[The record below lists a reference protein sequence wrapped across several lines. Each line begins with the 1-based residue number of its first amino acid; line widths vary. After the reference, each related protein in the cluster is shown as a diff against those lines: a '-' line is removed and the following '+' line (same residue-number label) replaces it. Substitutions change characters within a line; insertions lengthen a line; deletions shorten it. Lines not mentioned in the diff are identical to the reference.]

1 MFDGSSET
9 TNSYQIAKVLN
20 DHFSTIVEKLDA
32 NNRYNPGPTQTLPS
46 LTDSAL
52 QHHLSDLA
60 HVTPHSITKLLYD
73 IPLTK
78 AAGHDHLNPCF
89 LRICL
94 PYILSPVCDIMNRAI
109 TENTFPTEWKHAL
122 VTPLHKSGPTND
134 PNNYRPISVLPI
146 FSKVFERHIHN
157 TLNKHLLSNKLIHP
171 NQSGFRAN
179 HSCTTSLY
187 KLHTDWLN
195 TKKGEKTMIVFIDF
209 KKAFD
214 AVPHDIL
221 IKKLSHAG
229 ITGSF
234 LTLLKSFLAERQ
246 QQVKVGN
253 STSPL
258 RTMNFGV
265 PQGSILSPTLF
276 SIFIND
282 LLSSTTFL
290 QSHAYADDTV
300 FYGSDSSTGILCR
313 KAQNDINVINQWCI
327 DNGMFINANKF
338 HFIITNTSE
347 TVDLLICNSSLA
359 QTSS

>member
-1 MFDGSSET
+1 
-9 TNSYQIAKVLN
+9 
-20 DHFSTIVEKLDA
+20 
-32 NNRYNPGPTQTLPS
+32 
-46 LTDSAL
+46 
-52 QHHLSDLA
+52 
-60 HVTPHSITKLLYD
+60 
-73 IPLTK
+73 
-78 AAGHDHLNPCF
+78 
-89 LRICL
+89 
-94 PYILSPVCDIMNRAI
+94 
-109 TENTFPTEWKHAL
+109 
-122 VTPLHKSGPTND
+122 
-134 PNNYRPISVLPI
+134 
-146 FSKVFERHIHN
+146 
-157 TLNKHLLSNKLIHP
+157 
-171 NQSGFRAN
+171 
-179 HSCTTSLY
+179 
-187 KLHTDWLN
+187 
-195 TKKGEKTMIVFIDF
+195 MIVFIDF

-327 DNGMFINANKF
+327 DNGMFINTNKS
-338 HFIITNTSE
+338 HFMITNTSE
-347 TVDLLICNSSLA
+347 TVDLLIGNSPLT
-359 QTSS
+359 QTSSSSLLGFVVNDRLTPTDHVSKLLKKVATNTRLLLAVRHLMNSHLSLKFYHHFIHSYLTYGSEIYFPLATSKQTTSLTILQKKALKYAISLPRRYPTRLLEHKSVLLLPKLAYYFSAILGYKVLNNSCPSYLSDLFKTTPSTSTIITRHTFKLPNSYYHSTLQKYTLTSFNNLPKSLRSAKSLKTFKKNLKTYLRNDN